1 MAKITIDQ
9 ERCKACG
16 LCIIYCPR
24 NLIAA
29 AETINKKGV
38 KPPQFKKGH
47 ECVGCTLCAIICPDN
62 AIEVYK
68 DKVKVEAK
76 VKGKA

>member
-16 LCIIYCPR
+16 LCIIYCPH
-24 NLIAA
+24 NLIVA
-29 AETINKKGV
+29 AEKINMRGV
-38 KPPQFKKGH
+38 KPAQLKKGAK
-47 ECVGCTLCAIICPDN
+47 CAGCMLCAIICPDN

-68 DKVKVEAK
+68 
-76 VKGKA
+76 